1 MASCAQARLQ
11 KMAHVVIST
20 ELGVI
25 FLALKPDT
33 APVTVAHVA
42 RHVKEGL
49 YHDTT
54 FYRSDF
60 VVQFGMHGTAKASS
74 HPPLAVNESG
84 RGASNVRGSA
94 AIAHHDKPDCGS
106 TEIFINL
113 SDNTHL
119 DAAYGGYAVFTAVAA
134 DDAASW
140 ATVSAIAAAV
150 KQGRKPRIIKA
161 EVA

>member
-1 MASCAQARLQ
+1 MAQRL
-11 KMAHVVIST
+11 VLTTDLGNISLT
-20 ELGVI
+20 LR
-25 FLALKPDT
+25 PDV

-49 YHDTT
+49 YHDTS

-60 VVQFGMHGTAKASS
+60 VVQCGMHGTAKASS
-74 HPPLAVNESG
+74 HPPLSVNESG

-119 DAAYGGYAVFTAVAA
+119 DAAYGGYAVFAAVAA

-140 ATVSAIAAAV
+140 ATVNAIATAV
-150 KQGRKPRIIKA
+150 KQGRKPRIVKA